1 MSENS
6 PQHDSE
12 FKIDLSYL
20 RDVSSG
26 SNEFMIEMIELFLD
40 QTPGYFEQLN
50 QLISDENWPRVAEIA
65 HKIKP
70 TLAFMGADAAKDRM
84 AEIEAN
90 ARNLTNTDSIAP
102 VFKSL
107 HKFSGELFIKLTE
120 AKKDLELPG

>member
-1 MSENS
+1 MTENFL
-6 PQHDSE
+6 QHNPE

-50 QLISDENWPRVAEIA
+50 QLIADENWPRVSEIA

-84 AEIEAN
+84 AEIEVN
-90 ARNLTNTDSIAP
+90 ARNLTNIDSIAP

-120 AKKDLELPG
+120 AKNDLELLG

>member
-1 MSENS
+1 MSEN
-6 PQHDSE
+6 PQQNKPE

-40 QTPGYFEQLN
+40 QTPAYFEQLR
-50 QLISDENWPRVAEIA
+50 QFISEENWPKVADIA

-84 AEIEAN
+84 AEIETN
-90 ARNLTNTDSIAP
+90 ARNLTNTESIEHT
-102 VFKSL
+102 FKSL
-107 HKFSGELFIKLTE
+107 LEFSGDLFSKLTE
-120 AKKDLELPG
+120 VKKELEQPD

>member
-70 TLAFMGADAAKDRM
+70 TLAFMGADTAKDRM

-107 HKFSGELFIKLTE
+107 HKFSGELFFKLTE

>member
-90 ARNLTNTDSIAP
+90 ARNLTNIDSIAP

>member
-70 TLAFMGADAAKDRM
+70 TLAFMGADTAKDRM